1 MAWSLDHAAPGF
13 RPAWFAGTPW
23 LTLATLAGFGLTTA
37 SLAAGGWAPPAAARA
52 GAVAAL
58 QGGLLATALAWTARD
73 ERAGAAWNP
82 GPAILVV
89 LTLVAGAATLTEI
102 DDRLGVAWTSPLA
115 VYGWLAASGRLREL
129 GLGGRRALAA
139 AVPGL
144 ALGAALGAHML
155 LAASLTF
162 NHRLRGDG
170 ALAYLSALGYDAGV
184 NVPASEAFFRGA
196 LLRRAHARTGLAG
209 AIVLTML
216 ASAARYVLDPRLP
229 AQPEA
234 RLGAAMYLG
243 LLGGA
248 SAWLVTR
255 TGSLAPA
262 LAASLTFFAFYRL
275 LGPP

>member
-13 RPAWFAGTPW
+13 RPAWLAGTPW
-23 LTLATLAGFGLTTA
+23 LALAALAAFALTTA
-37 SLAAGGWAPPAAARA
+37 GLAAGAWVPSPAARV
-52 GAVAAL
+52 GAVTAL

-73 ERAGAAWNP
+73 ERAGSSWDP
-82 GPAILVV
+82 DPAILAV
-89 LTLVAGAATLTEI
+89 LMLVAVAATLTEI
-102 DDRLGVAWTSPLA
+102 DGRLGVVWVSPLA

-139 AVPGL
+139 ALPGL
-144 ALGAALGAHML
+144 ALGTALGAHML

-196 LLRRAHARTGLAG
+196 LLRRAHARAGLG
-209 AIVLTML
+209 PAIVVTML
-216 ASAARYVLDPRLP
+216 ASAVRYVLDPRLP
-229 AQPEA
+229 AAAEA

-248 SAWLVTR
+248 SAWLVAR

-275 LGPP
+275 LGSP